1 MPIWIFCA
9 AFTKTVATLIHA
21 PCTMQ
26 HPLLQHFAYHH
37 ARREVKMS
45 VSATVTYLH
54 RGWTELLIKPH
65 DHCGVIS
72 HGKIVLTCPFPL
84 RTKARCLQ
92 DFLHCRKGTEHIYV
106 QNLPLS
112 KKPNNC
118 YWELIKFWFRLLSA
132 DERRQREQ
140 SVRRL
145 FTFHSWPD
153 LWEQRR
159 RLCAEQ
165 RRVCSQRRGEDQPPR
180 CFDKVWDTIKCHSH
194 CVNAS
199 RSAPPLKSDFQQFTP
214 ADSCVR
220 IPDPNCPDWL
230 LMSTTACCIFRRR
243 PVDKRFWSLWSL
255 LPSMLIFQWVQKQ

>member
-1 MPIWIFCA
+1 M
-9 AFTKTVATLIHA
+9 
-21 PCTMQ
+21 
-26 HPLLQHFAYHH
+26 HH
-37 ARREVKMS
+37 ATSAAPTLCILSCEIRGENWCFRQGRMFTSQLDGAVNKTPWPLWTHFTREN
-45 VSATVTYLH
+45 SADVPFS
-54 RGWTELLIKPH
+54 TEDKSQMFAGFSPPQ
-65 DHCGVIS
+65 
-72 HGKIVLTCPFPL
+72 K
-84 RTKARCLQ
+84 
-92 DFLHCRKGTEHIYV
+92 KGIEHIYI

-112 KKPNNC
+112 KKENNC
-118 YWELIKFWFRLLSA
+118 YWELIKFWFRVLSA

-140 SVRRL
+140 SVLRL

-165 RRVCSQRRGEDQPPR
+165 RRVCSQRRGEDRHPPR
-180 CFDKVWDTIKCHSH
+180 CFDKVWDTIKCQRH

-199 RSAPPLKSDFQQFTP
+199 RSTPPLKSDFQQFAP

-230 LMSTTACCIFRRR
+230 LMSTSACCIFRRR

-255 LPSMLIFQWVQKQ
+255 LPSMLIFQWVQEQ